1 MNLLTI
7 HSSNMTVCICSF
19 DEFYSFFIENVLKLT
34 HEQHTKRLSHGSAK
48 ISQEANHV
56 NESLLRQ
63 LYECFSSEDGRLSY
77 DIMCNV
83 LQTIVRSS
91 SCCFSILVN
100 VVSPRIDSLD
110 ILETARVHGQILQ
123 VFR

>member
-1 MNLLTI
+1 
-7 HSSNMTVCICSF
+7 MTVCICSF

-34 HEQHTKRLSHGSAK
+34 HEQHTKRLSNGSAK

-63 LYECFSSEDGRLSY
+63 LYERFSSEDGRLSH